1 VVAFQHARE
10 ETGHFWLTLLVENPW
25 AIVVLLAIAATGLVF
40 ALVIRR
46 FNRGEPPS
54 LFVSKRE

>member
-1 VVAFQHARE
+1 LIIAVI
-10 ETGHFWLTLLVENPW
+10 TLLVENPW
-25 AIVVLLAIAATGLVF
+25 AILVLLAVAATGVVF